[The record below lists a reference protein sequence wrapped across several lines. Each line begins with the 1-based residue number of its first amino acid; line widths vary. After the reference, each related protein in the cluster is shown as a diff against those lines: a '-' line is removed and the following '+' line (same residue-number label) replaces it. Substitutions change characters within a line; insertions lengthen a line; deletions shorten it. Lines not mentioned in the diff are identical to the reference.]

1 MRSDRAVRKKIAWFA
16 GGFIIEVVDLFI
28 YFLYIYRPSLKKIH
42 PNSSQQFRLLIVLY
56 CFNDLARRLKMA
68 AAREGIGVVMNRGLA
83 FQVVVGIV
91 GGNRNSCNLVKDL
104 VTKFIL

>member
-28 YFLYIYRPSLKKIH
+28 YYLYIYRPSLKKIH
-42 PNSSQQFRLLIVLY
+42 PNSSQQFRLVIVLY
-56 CFNDLARRLKMA
+56 RFNDLARRLKMA
-68 AAREGIGVVMNRGLA
+68 AAREGTGVVMNRGLA

-91 GGNRNSCNLVKDL
+91 GGNQNSCNLVKHL
-104 VTKFIL
+104 VAKLIL